1 MGRQSSKRD
10 CCPRRQPRSRIIS
23 RLLTRWKIPC
33 LRRRKCLSFT
43 ILLHLNLNFW
53 VCQSSGKLI
62 LFDPKERKLVTSRW
76 ANHSARI
83 NSLSWT
89 SDSAYCASGS
99 LDTHVYIW
107 SVAKLMK
114 NIPIKNAGPGG
125 VNGVLWLDGGKAGRL
140 VSTGFDGCV
149 RIWDVTFHK

>member
-1 MGRQSSKRD
+1 MPFLHS
-10 CCPRRQPRSRIIS
+10 
-23 RLLTRWKIPC
+23 
-33 LRRRKCLSFT
+33 
-43 ILLHLNLNFW
+43 ILLHFIIYLFLAS
-53 VCQSSGKLI
+53 QPSGKLI

-89 SDSAYCASGS
+89 SDSAHCASGS

-149 RIWDVTFHK
+149 RIWDVTFHA

>member
-1 MGRQSSKRD
+1 VPFLHSN
-10 CCPRRQPRSRIIS
+10 
-23 RLLTRWKIPC
+23 
-33 LRRRKCLSFT
+33 
-43 ILLHLNLNFW
+43 LLHFIIYLFLAS
-53 VCQSSGKLI
+53 QSSGKLI

-89 SDSAYCASGS
+89 SDSAHCASGS

-149 RIWDVTFHK
+149 RIWDVTFYK